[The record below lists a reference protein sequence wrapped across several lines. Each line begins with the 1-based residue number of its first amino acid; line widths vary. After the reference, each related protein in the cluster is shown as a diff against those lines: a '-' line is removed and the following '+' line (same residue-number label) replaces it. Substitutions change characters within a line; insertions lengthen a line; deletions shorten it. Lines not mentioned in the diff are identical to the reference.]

1 MKNGNPIPLG
11 APDSERAFFD
21 TINYRGACRL
31 AEAEAAQQAMAARK
45 QEKRKKA
52 STRARARKEK
62 ARRRA
67 AWTLAVTWICTILI
81 CVGLRALRANGT
93 LSWNWTYLLTAVT
106 VCAATYIT
114 GYLNGRKLW

>member
-31 AEAEAAQQAMAARK
+31 AEAEAAQQA
-45 QEKRKKA
+45 
-52 STRARARKEK
+52 RARKEK

-81 CVGLRALRANGT
+81 CVGLRSLRANGT